1 MSSVEY
7 VEGGLEI
14 EESKAIAQILED
26 AGVDCIHCSQGVY
39 GSIEHVIPSSSI
51 PKAAYVQNAAQIKE
65 VVSIPVIAVGRIN
78 DPLLAESIIASGKA
92 DMCTMARASLA
103 DPDLP
108 NKAAAGK
115 HQEILHCI
123 GCMQGCIGENEKGNG
138 VRCLMNPMT
147 GMEDEYRFE
156 LAKVKKH
163 ILVVGGGIAGC
174 ETAVIAAQRGHRVTL
189 LEKTGKLGGQWLLAA
204 VPPGKSE
211 FTNLVAWQGYMMEK
225 LGVEVVYHTE
235 ANRAMVDSY
244 HPDVVIN
251 AIGSNPTMP
260 PVPGLKEYT
269 CTARQVLAG
278 EVEVGKNVV
287 VIGGGLVGAE
297 TADHLAV
304 HGHQVTVIEMM
315 PKIMADGE
323 PTPTMLMLR
332 RYAQYGVV
340 TLTSAKVKAIAVD
353 SVTYEKDGA
362 EGSVEHVD
370 TIINAMGRRADQ
382 SLLKELEGS
391 GYEVISVGDAL
402 EAKSGYLG
410 IREGY
415 EAGLRI

>member
-1 MSSVEY
+1 
-7 VEGGLEI
+7 
-14 EESKAIAQILED
+14 
-26 AGVDCIHCSQGVY
+26 
-39 GSIEHVIPSSSI
+39 
-51 PKAAYVQNAAQIKE
+51 
-65 VVSIPVIAVGRIN
+65 
-78 DPLLAESIIASGKA
+78 
-92 DMCTMARASLA
+92 
-103 DPDLP
+103 
-108 NKAAAGK
+108 
-115 HQEILHCI
+115 
-123 GCMQGCIGENEKGNG
+123 
-138 VRCLMNPMT
+138 
-147 GMEDEYRFE
+147 
-156 LAKVKKH
+156 
-163 ILVVGGGIAGC
+163 
-174 ETAVIAAQRGHRVTL
+174 
-189 LEKTGKLGGQWLLAA
+189 
-204 VPPGKSE
+204 
-211 FTNLVAWQGYMMEK
+211 
-225 LGVEVVYHTE
+225 
-235 ANRAMVDSY
+235 
-244 HPDVVIN
+244 
-251 AIGSNPTMP
+251 MP

-340 TLTSAKVKAIAVD
+340 TLTSAKVKAIAAD